1 MATCT
6 AALAEFA
13 RAQSFASLP
22 PSVLQETKLMVL
34 DGVGLALAAAR
45 EDFALKSLK
54 ALRLL
59 GQGTDATVIGTQEK
73 FPCGQCAAAQRDADS
88 CLRFRRYASSPGYS
102 QYLSS
107 HAGGVGYS

>member
-6 AALAEFA
+6 EALAEFA

-22 PSVLQETKLMVL
+22 PSVLEKTKLMVL

-45 EDFALKSLK
+45 KAFALKSLK

-59 GQGTDATVIGTQEK
+59 GQGTDATVIGAQEK
-73 FPCGQCAAAQRDADS
+73 FPVTSAPLLNGM
-88 CLRFRRYASSPGYS
+88 LI
-102 QYLSS
+102 
-107 HAGGVGYS
+107 HAFDYDDTPIIPW